1 MRRKQ
6 LAGLA
11 ALAAV
16 TLVFTGCSSGAGD
29 EGGDSGDGVAFGAS
43 PEEWA
48 TAFEDVE
55 PVTLYSQV
63 LYADGDLN
71 NLQYTDYFDAIEELS
86 GGKISFDVAYAS
98 SVAPYME
105 VFDAIVDGR
114 LDIGIT
120 SPSFMP
126 VDFPAFAAW
135 TDLIG
140 AYGEKGAFPGVL
152 NTYSWGADA
161 LMSDPAVAEE
171 FDAYGLHLLQP
182 FTYAGYDQGL
192 VCREELST
200 LDDFKGKSV
209 AVSAAS
215 QARLAEAI
223 GMTPVS
229 LPFQDW
235 FDALQRGV
243 ADCGSNTASSSASL
257 GIFQVAPNL
266 ILDPEVFFGNLG
278 QGALAIN
285 QDVWNELPLVA
296 QQLLFDQLPQVTLA
310 ALEQT
315 NFQRIL
321 DSLNAHDEIAG
332 STLEEFS
339 PEVREKLLEVLN
351 GTLDLVADSGAL
363 SSSADEIQ
371 TTIDELTAKWDEV
384 IDGFDYPT
392 FSYAELLTDWES
404 AHIDLSEWNDV
415 FFEEIFLPHRPA

>member
-1 MRRKQ
+1 MMRSRI
-6 LAGLA
+6 GSA
-11 ALAAV
+11 ALAVVAL
-16 TLVFTGCSSGAGD
+16 TLVGCGSADTGDVAD
-29 EGGDSGDGVAFGAS
+29 TDGVPYGAS
-43 PEEWA
+43 AEEWA
-48 TAFEDVE
+48 AAFEDVE
-55 PVTLYSQV
+55 PITLYSQV

-71 NLQYTDYFDAIEELS
+71 NLQYTDYFDAIEEYS
-86 GGKISFDVAYAS
+86 GGKITFDVAYAS
-98 SVAPYME
+98 SVAPYLD

-126 VDFPAFAAW
+126 VDFPAYAAW
-135 TDLIG
+135 TELVG
-140 AYGEKGAFPGVL
+140 AYGQKGAFPGVL

-161 LMSDPAVAEE
+161 LMSDPAVADE

-192 VCREELST
+192 VCRDALSS
-200 LDDFKGKSV
+200 LDDFRGKSI

-257 GIFQVAPNL
+257 GIFQVAPHL
-266 ILDPEVFFGNLG
+266 ILDPDVFFGNLG

-285 QDVWNELPLVA
+285 KDVWDDLPLVA
-296 QQLLFDQLPQVTLA
+296 QQLLSDQLPHVTYA

-315 NFQRIL
+315 NFQRTIDAL
-321 DSLNAHDEIAG
+321 EEHDQISG
-332 STLEEFS
+332 STLAEFS
-339 PEVREKLLEVLN
+339 PEVREKLVEVLD

-363 SSSADEIQ
+363 NGSQDEIQ
-371 TTIDELTAKWDEV
+371 ATIDELTAKWDGIVGE
-384 IDGFDYPT
+384 FDYPT
-392 FSYAELLTDWES
+392 FGYADLLTEWDS
-404 AHIDLSEWNDV
+404 ADIDLHEWNDRL
-415 FFEEIFLPHRPA
+415 FEEVFLPHRPS